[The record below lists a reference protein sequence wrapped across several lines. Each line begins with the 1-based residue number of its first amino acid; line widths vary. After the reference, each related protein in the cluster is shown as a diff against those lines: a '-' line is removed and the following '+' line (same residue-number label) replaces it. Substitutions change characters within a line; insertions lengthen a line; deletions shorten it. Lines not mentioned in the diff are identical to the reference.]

1 VPLVAA
7 VVRSYSE
14 SVLEE
19 SVMRHAHI
27 LVVVSNVALV
37 AAGTAW
43 AQTAKPS
50 VAERVVIDSPYAIRV
65 DPEAAAFVTAAAE
78 KAIKEHCA
86 SCHGAD
92 LRGRL
97 GVPNLIDYEFLW
109 GITFEETNDVGPVAA
124 LEQTIRYGI
133 RNQDCPAVTALAPYG
148 DCPDTRYSEM
158 PGFLA
163 QGTLTV
169 DQIRDLTEY
178 VLKISGQQADAVA
191 AARGQV
197 DFEDDCTECHGE
209 HGTGYKPYGG
219 PNLTDKIWLY
229 GADRA
234 SITAS
239 ISAGRMGR
247 CPAWVGKLD
256 AATIKALAV
265 YLWNKL
271 GQG

>member
-1 VPLVAA
+1 M
-7 VVRSYSE
+7 
-14 SVLEE
+14 EE
-19 SVMRHAHI
+19 PVMRHAH
-27 LVVVSNVALV
+27 LLAAVGVAGLSAWGV
-37 AAGTAW
+37 AYPQA
-43 AQTAKPS
+43 AKPS

-65 DPEAAAFVTAAAE
+65 DPEAAAFVTATAE
-78 KAIKEHCA
+78 KAVKEHCA

-92 LRGRL
+92 LRGGP

-109 GITFEETNDVGPVAA
+109 GITYEDTNDVGPVAA

-133 RNQDCPAVTALAPYG
+133 RNQDCPAVTALAEYG

-158 PGFLA
+158 PGFLV

-169 DQIRDLTEY
+169 EQIRDLTEY
-178 VLKISGQQADAVA
+178 VLKISGQQADPAA
-191 AARGQV
+191 AARGKV
-197 DFEDDCTECHGE
+197 DFDDDCTECHGE
-209 HGTGYKPYGG
+209 KGTGYKPYGG

-229 GADRA
+229 GGDRA

-265 YLWNKL
+265 YLWNRL